1 MATLILTVTGHDRPG
16 VVSALSAAISAHD
29 ASWEVSQ
36 LSQVAGK
43 FAGSVL
49 VAVPDD
55 RLDELVADLN
65 ALNAPG
71 LQIDLERT
79 DEPVEQESLQLQL
92 ELLGADRPG
101 IVAQISASLA
111 AHGVNIDE
119 LTTDVRDAPM
129 AGGTLFEARA
139 VLSAPPE
146 TSTDEL
152 RSLLEQLGDEM
163 MVEIRVS
170 EG

>member
-16 VVSALSAAISAHD
+16 VVSALSAAITAHG

-55 RLDELVADLN
+55 RLDGLVADLN

-79 DEPVEQESLQLQL
+79 VEPVEQ
-92 ELLGADRPG
+92 
-101 IVAQISASLA
+101 
-111 AHGVNIDE
+111 
-119 LTTDVRDAPM
+119 
-129 AGGTLFEARA
+129 
-139 VLSAPPE
+139 
-146 TSTDEL
+146 
-152 RSLLEQLGDEM
+152 
-163 MVEIRVS
+163 
-170 EG
+170 